1 MRGFCYSAWNKFLTN
16 VSTAEITV
24 LAVAPDSNA
33 VPCARPLTTTKRP
46 SGRDQQQ
53 RAACRLGDRF

>member
-16 VSTAEITV
+16 ASTAEITV

-33 VPCARPLTTTKRP
+33 VRQTLDDDQAPERP
-46 SGRDQQQ
+46 
-53 RAACRLGDRF
+53 